1 MFSENGK
8 ISGRQMNR
16 LLILD
21 LFAVSCMVL
30 PRLLP
35 DICGRQGF
43 FAVAAGAGAAILSAL
58 LYTKTARCYTD
69 NFFAFARRQTAA
81 VPAVIFYIIFYD
93 QIFIISRLCSE
104 NVFGNYQP
112 DIFDGNA

>member
-43 FAVAAGAGAAILSAL
+43 FAVAA
-58 LYTKTARCYTD
+58 
-69 NFFAFARRQTAA
+69 
-81 VPAVIFYIIFYD
+81 
-93 QIFIISRLCSE
+93 
-104 NVFGNYQP
+104 
-112 DIFDGNA
+112 